1 MGLLIP
7 CSLLLVAAFCRLSP
21 AQDVLEY
28 LSTNM
33 RNSALIVPAWQTH
46 MPTKQGNV
54 PRLNPQEEQIDPK
67 AQAKIKQDPAQ
78 LQREARELLEL
89 SQSLQLD
96 IESVNRGLHPK
107 DTIEKLK
114 RIQRLAKHLRGEIEP

>member
-1 MGLLIP
+1 VGLLIP

-28 LSTNM
+28 ISTNT
-33 RNSALIVPAWQTH
+33 NSALIVPAWQTH
-46 MPTKQGNV
+46 MPTKQDNV

-89 SQSLQLD
+89 SQSSQLD

-114 RIQRLAKHLRGEIEP
+114 RIQKLAKHLRGEIEP